1 MEEFSYRWYNL
12 TDMAKINDYFKRKYE
27 AEKNESE
34 DYKKK
39 LMRHRMRIFYKIAI
53 GVAVL
58 IALVLLIY
66 FNRKNAV
73 YSDYETINQ
82 ISYDESLSS
91 SYLNLNGNVLRYSKD
106 GASAFNMQEDMLWNQ
121 TYEMQ
126 NPMIDVCGD
135 YAAIGDYK
143 GTCIYVFNS
152 NGLQGKV
159 ETTLPVQNFCV
170 SNTGNVAMVV
180 EEEEIT
186 WVKLFNKN
194 GELIAND
201 RTTMVK
207 SGYPV
212 RVAISD
218 NGILLG
224 ISYIRVDAG
233 VLSSSVAFYNFG
245 AVGQNEIDNLVS
257 GYDYPESVISE
268 VAFMSDSSSFAVG
281 DDRLIIFSGD
291 QKPEKVAEVPIEDEI
306 NSVFYGTDYVGLVFT
321 DPTSEY
327 TYRLEVYDK
336 TGALDQTYR
345 FDLDY
350 NDVIFNKDQ
359 VVVYNTDE
367 CIIFNRNGDEKF
379 HSSFHHS
386 IITLI
391 PTAVSS
397 KYQLVTGTSMEEIQ
411 LQ

>member
-1 MEEFSYRWYNL
+1 
-12 TDMAKINDYFKRKYE
+12 MAKINDYFKRKYE
-27 AEKNESE
+27 AEKDESE

-39 LMRHRMRIFYKIAI
+39 LRRHRMRIFYRTAIA
-53 GVAVL
+53 VAAA
-58 IALVLLIY
+58 IALILIIY
-66 FNRKNAV
+66 FSRKNAV
-73 YSDYETINQ
+73 YTDYETVNQ

-91 SYLNLNGNVLRYSKD
+91 SYLNLNGSVLRYSKD
-106 GASAFNMQEDMLWNQ
+106 GASVFNMQDDMLWNQ

-152 NGLQGKV
+152 SGLQGKID
-159 ETTLPVQNFCV
+159 TTLPVQNFCV

-180 EEEEIT
+180 EEDEIT

-194 GELIAND
+194 GELVAND

-224 ISYIRVDAG
+224 ISYIRVDTG

-257 GYDYPESVISE
+257 GYDYPESIVTE
-268 VAFMSDSSSFAVG
+268 VAFMNDDTSFAVG
-281 DDRLIIFSGD
+281 DDRLIVFSGD

-306 NSVFYGTDYVGLVFT
+306 NSVFYGKDYIGLVFV
-321 DPTSEY
+321 DATSDFM
-327 TYRLEVYDK
+327 YRLEVYDK

-350 NDVIFNKDQ
+350 EDVIFNKDQ

-367 CIIFNRNGDEKF
+367 CIIFNRNGEEKF

-386 IITLI
+386 IITMI
-391 PTAVSS
+391 PTTAPS
-397 KYQLVTGTSMEEIQ
+397 KYLLVTGTSMEEIQ